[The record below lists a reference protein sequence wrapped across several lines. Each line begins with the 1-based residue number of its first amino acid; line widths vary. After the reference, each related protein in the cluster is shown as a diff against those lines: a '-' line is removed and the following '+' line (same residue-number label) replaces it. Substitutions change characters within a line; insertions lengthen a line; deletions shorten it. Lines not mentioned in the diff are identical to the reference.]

1 MMDRLGNWIAKV
13 AAACGLGD
21 WSLVTPAEAAAVVL
35 AAAVLVYAAA
45 AAVAATL
52 WPGETD
58 PHHIKHRLFDGQGG
72 DDAN

>member
-1 MMDRLGNWIAKV
+1 MTDWLGNWLGKV
-13 AAACGLGD
+13 AAACGIGD
-21 WSLVTPAEAAAVVL
+21 WSLVAPAEAAAVVL

-58 PHHIKHRLFDGQGG
+58 RNHIKHRLFDGPGD